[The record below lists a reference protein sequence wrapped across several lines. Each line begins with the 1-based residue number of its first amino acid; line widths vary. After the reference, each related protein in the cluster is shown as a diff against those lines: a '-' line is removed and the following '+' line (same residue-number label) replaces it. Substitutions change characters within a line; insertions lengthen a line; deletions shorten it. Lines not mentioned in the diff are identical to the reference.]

1 MSILPRVKI
10 IYKKAYDGLVFNN
23 KKTDDVFYKNVEKEL
38 RDKNNNFQEAK
49 RLFDLRIEIY
59 KKLVLEEEN
68 LKFEKSIAET
78 VKLKNQKDNF
88 SETPEQKEFAKY
100 IENKSKTI
108 DYNLFKKHFNFTSP
122 TILTKQLYKRKKK
135 TMS

>member
-38 RDKNNNFQEAK
+38 SDKNNNFQEAK

-59 KKLVLEEEN
+59 KKLVLE
-68 LKFEKSIAET
+68 
-78 VKLKNQKDNF
+78 
-88 SETPEQKEFAKY
+88 
-100 IENKSKTI
+100 
-108 DYNLFKKHFNFTSP
+108 
-122 TILTKQLYKRKKK
+122 
-135 TMS
+135 

>member
-1 MSILPRVKI
+1 MKI

-38 RDKNNNFQEAK
+38 SDKNNNFQEAK